1 MLRLRLR
8 TAYLYHA
15 ALSVFKPCRATPRV
29 AHIYRA
35 FATTHPRIDDHSGR
49 VSIKWYEQT
58 FPWSVKRRR
67 VDPDHQVGEHD
78 EEIREVQAEID
89 KLRAELH
96 EMEHPPEGKTFV
108 EPLLEQL
115 PEEEQ
120 KRLRAA
126 IKQDELNRARIEEQK
141 ALVRRKLEERLP
153 KKAELEIRW
162 ELPKDQSTYLR
173 NLNETIYQ
181 ASSKLPSPLEN
192 RDVRKK
198 LWQAYARCKA
208 FLPPFLDL
216 IPDRAWEVL
225 FVSQEIGLSNGD
237 PHWAQLVTLTE
248 DKLKAGK
255 QLNKYERMLYVWAL
269 RNEGRQEEAIS
280 QWKEL
285 KNCLG
290 DDEEATDGYELLGV
304 RLFASEGDPE
314 KAENISSSFLRKG
327 PQKES
332 RILIPIIEAWAQRGD
347 DVGFKHAWVLY
358 LQLKERLGANITMD
372 DYDNVVLSFLNSGRA
387 DLGLAVFKDMMLT
400 GQKSD
405 QGSIEL
411 YSKSL
416 GFMSKIDPSVITV
429 EALNKIALTGL
440 TTLPRRFHN
449 KFFFGK
455 WISKLLSIGAT
466 DAAASVIELMYERGI
481 RPDSKHLN
489 GIIGAWL
496 RSGTDRNRE
505 KAAQMAWAMVYE
517 RIDLVKKRQKAKEVE
532 SPDVPDFQPPS
543 IPLHLRRTVAP
554 ATIETMCLLLQHY
567 TRRSQDTNVQLVLD
581 ALSATEMEPNTYF
594 INHLMY
600 LDLRH
605 GRHGAAFTKYKKMFG
620 WQIPNLDTFICLWDC
635 KKAHLDDLAVGNP
648 RERFPNPRE
657 LMSEMMNWISMLSMK
672 ANPSERKLVQ
682 QEFHKGIYD
691 QIFRC
696 MCQSG
701 DLEGVIVAAYA
712 MKETFSFYPDEANA
726 RMVSL
731 QVVRMSAGEEEAR
744 RRRKRGRPNAKN
756 AQRKPNTMKITQ
768 AFALIANQ
776 RHDVLKEHGIDILRS
791 NDEHLKEEEA
801 LFILAEFIR
810 TILRRLA
817 VDDTSVESNI
827 EKAAWKMGAGGI
839 RMEDP
844 LPSYNIK
851 PQALDGVAAAEAE
864 LA

>member
-1 MLRLRLR
+1 M
-8 TAYLYHA
+8 
-15 ALSVFKPCRATPRV
+15 
-29 AHIYRA
+29 
-35 FATTHPRIDDHSGR
+35 
-49 VSIKWYEQT
+49 
-58 FPWSVKRRR
+58 
-67 VDPDHQVGEHD
+67 DPDHQVGEHD

-96 EMEHPPEGKTFV
+96 EMENPPEGKTFV

-141 ALVRRKLEERLP
+141 DLVRRKLEERLP

-208 FLPPFLDL
+208 FLPPFLHL

-517 RIDLVKKRQKAKEVE
+517 RIDLVKKRQKAEKVK

-543 IPLHLRRTVAP
+543 IPVHLRRTVAP

-731 QVVRMSAGEEEAR
+731 QVIRMSAGEEEAR

-801 LFILAEFIR
+801 LYILAEFIR

-817 VDDTSVESNI
+817 VDDTLVESNI
-827 EKAAWKMGAGGI
+827 EKAAWAMGAGGV

-844 LPSYNIK
+844 LPSYDIK

-864 LA
+864 FA

>member
-1 MLRLRLR
+1 M
-8 TAYLYHA
+8 
-15 ALSVFKPCRATPRV
+15 
-29 AHIYRA
+29 
-35 FATTHPRIDDHSGR
+35 
-49 VSIKWYEQT
+49 
-58 FPWSVKRRR
+58 
-67 VDPDHQVGEHD
+67 DPNNQVGEHD

-96 EMEHPPEGKTFV
+96 EMENPPEGKTFV
-108 EPLLEQL
+108 EPLLAQF

-126 IKQDELNRARIEEQK
+126 IKQDELNRARKEEEK
-141 ALVRRKLEERLP
+141 ALLRRKLEERLP

-173 NLNETIYQ
+173 NLNEKIYQ

-208 FLPPFLDL
+208 FLPPFFHL

-225 FVSQEIGLSNGD
+225 FASQEIGLLNGD
-237 PHWAQLVTLTE
+237 PHWAQSVTLTE

-255 QLNKYERMLYVWAL
+255 QLNKYERMLYLWAL

-280 QWKEL
+280 QWREL
-285 KNCLG
+285 KSHLG
-290 DDEEATDGYELLGV
+290 DDEEAIDRYELLGV
-304 RLFASEGDPE
+304 QLFASNGDPE
-314 KAENISSSFLRKG
+314 KAEKISSSFLRKG

-358 LQLKERLGANITMD
+358 LQLRERLGANITMD
-372 DYDNVVLSFLNSGRA
+372 DYDNVILSFLNSGRA
-387 DLGLAVFKDMMLT
+387 DLGLAIFKDMMLS

-411 YSKSL
+411 HKKSL
-416 GFMSKIDPSVITV
+416 GFVNKIDPSVITV
-429 EALNKIALTGL
+429 HTLNKIALTGL
-440 TTLPRRFHN
+440 TTLPKRFQN

-455 WISKLLSIGAT
+455 WISKLISIGAT
-466 DAAASVIELMYERGI
+466 DAAASVIELMYERGV

-517 RIDLVKKRQKAKEVE
+517 RIDLVKKRQKAGKVE
-532 SPDVPDFQPPS
+532 SPKVPDSRPPS
-543 IPLHLRRTVAP
+543 IPVHLRRTVAP
-554 ATIETMCLLLQHY
+554 ATIETICLLLQYY
-567 TRRSQDTNVQLVLD
+567 TRRSQDANVQLVLD
-581 ALSATEMEPNTYF
+581 YLSATEMESNTYF
-594 INHLMY
+594 INHLMF

-605 GRHGAAFTKYKKMFG
+605 GRHGAAFTKYKKMFR

-635 KKAHLDDLAVGNP
+635 EKAHIDDLAIDKR

-657 LMSEMMNWISMLSMK
+657 LMSEMMDWFSMLSMK
-672 ANPSERKLVQ
+672 ANSRERKLVI

-691 QIFRC
+691 QILRC
-696 MCQSG
+696 MCQSS
-701 DLEGVIVAAYA
+701 DLEGVIVAAYTL
-712 MKETFSFYPDEANA
+712 KETFGYYPDEANA

-731 QVVRMSAGEEEAR
+731 QVARMSVGEEEAR
-744 RRRKRGRPNAKN
+744 RKRKRGRPTGRNPQQQANAS
-756 AQRKPNTMKITQ
+756 KITQ
-768 AFALIANQ
+768 AFVHIANQ
-776 RHDVLKEHGIDILRS
+776 RHEVLKEHGINVLQS

-810 TILRRLA
+810 AVLRRLA
-817 VDDTSVESNI
+817 IDDTLVESNI
-827 EKAAWKMGAGGI
+827 EKAAWEMGAGGI

-844 LPSYNIK
+844 LPSYDVK
-851 PQALDGVAAAEAE
+851 PQALDGIAAAEAGI
-864 LA
+864 A